1 MSFRKREQ
9 ANPKGDKPSKESPNE
24 PASVPKRDDKVSDP
38 HPDTEEGYGRA
49 TKVPMTGL

>member
-1 MSFRKREQ
+1 MSSRQ
-9 ANPKGDKPSKESPNE
+9 DHQPNPNGDKPSKESPNE
-24 PASVPKRDDKVSDP
+24 PATAPKGDDRVSDP